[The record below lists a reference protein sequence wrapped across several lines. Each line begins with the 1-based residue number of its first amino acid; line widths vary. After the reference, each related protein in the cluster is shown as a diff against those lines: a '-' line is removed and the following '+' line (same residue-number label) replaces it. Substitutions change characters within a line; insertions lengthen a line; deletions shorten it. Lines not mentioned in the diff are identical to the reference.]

1 MLSSLQCAEG
11 VYVKRLLVHILQF
24 VPIFKIS
31 ESTHPQ
37 CSCLLL
43 KMRRTMNVQTLSFRR
58 QSSQPSGVLFAPLLV
73 CFANFIL
80 LFFFSFIFFCLLS
93 FVVGNG
99 VLLCSPDGLKLMIL
113 LSHPDH

>member
-1 MLSSLQCAEG
+1 
-11 VYVKRLLVHILQF
+11 
-24 VPIFKIS
+24 
-31 ESTHPQ
+31 
-37 CSCLLL
+37 
-43 KMRRTMNVQTLSFRR
+43 MNVQTLSFRR

-99 VLLCSPDGLKLMIL
+99 GLTMQPRWPETHDSLVSSSSLNVFKNKLLLFCDF
-113 LSHPDH
+113 